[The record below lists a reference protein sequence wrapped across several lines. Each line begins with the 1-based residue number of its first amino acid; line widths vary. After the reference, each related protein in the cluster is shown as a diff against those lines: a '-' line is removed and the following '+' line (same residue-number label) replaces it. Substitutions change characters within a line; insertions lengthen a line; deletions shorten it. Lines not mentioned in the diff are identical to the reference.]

1 MSIAKCGGIQ
11 LDGSTLKMVNG
22 IITLDGGNP
31 TSAVVANC
39 GGIRFDATYFKKIG
53 KVITDK
59 EAESV
64 TTELVA
70 DCGGLLLDAEYFS
83 TSDGVLSFEGAVSL
97 VPVVDTI
104 FTEQDLDDIEGLFGV
119 TVDELQSDVVIV
131 DTAISGTSKYAD
143 EVDTF
148 DMTKGHHFVVLHI
161 TCAGADTIKVSMN
174 PTQSKLT
181 TLDES
186 GVIVLQMKDDKSQTV
201 KIVTSKDSDSETT
214 EYSITDM
221 TFAEQA

>member
-1 MSIAKCGGIQ
+1 MSIARCGGIQ
-11 LDGSTLKMVNG
+11 LDGSTLKMING

-39 GGIRFDATYFKKIG
+39 GGIKFDATYFKRIG

-59 EAESV
+59 EAKSV
-64 TTELVA
+64 ATELIA

-83 TSDGVLSFEGAVSL
+83 TEDGVLSFESAISL
-97 VPVVDTI
+97 VPTVDTI

-119 TVDELQSDVVIV
+119 TVDELQSDVVIS

-148 DMTKGHHFVVLHI
+148 DMAKGHHFIVLHI
-161 TCAGADTIKVSMN
+161 TCASADTIEVSMN

-186 GVIVLQMKDDKSQTV
+186 GVIVLQMKDDKSQTI
-201 KIVTSKDSDSETT
+201 KIVTSKDSESETT
-214 EYSITDM
+214 EYSIADM